1 MHIMYMYIDQS
12 HACMGIT
19 FICLYISSCR
29 CEHAT
34 TVFREN
40 SEVKRVKL
48 AKKTKGQ
55 LTWQWNGKN
64 ALPWIWNTSSNGPCD
79 NCYVR
84 VLYLIRT
91 FDTFC
96 LFIIN
101 LSKTSQGGF
110 PVFPHLPFKA
120 FFEKNN
126 QPLWS
131 FFAKKNICFR
141 KAKYLDVASIPKD

>member
-48 AKKTKGQ
+48 AKQAKGQ

-64 ALPWIWNTSSNGPCD
+64 ALPCI
-79 NCYVR
+79 
-84 VLYLIRT
+84 
-91 FDTFC
+91 
-96 LFIIN
+96 
-101 LSKTSQGGF
+101 
-110 PVFPHLPFKA
+110 
-120 FFEKNN
+120 
-126 QPLWS
+126 
-131 FFAKKNICFR
+131 
-141 KAKYLDVASIPKD
+141 

>member
-48 AKKTKGQ
+48 AKKPRDNSHGNGMEKTPYLESEIHLQMVHVIIAMLGCSILSVP
-55 LTWQWNGKN
+55 LTHFVC
-64 ALPWIWNTSSNGPCD
+64 LSSI
-79 NCYVR
+79 
-84 VLYLIRT
+84 YLRLLKEVFRFSPI
-91 FDTFC
+91 FLLK
-96 LFIIN
+96 LF
-101 LSKTSQGGF
+101 SK
-110 PVFPHLPFKA
+110 
-120 FFEKNN
+120 KNN
-126 QPLWS
+126 QPL
-131 FFAKKNICFR
+131 
-141 KAKYLDVASIPKD
+141 